1 MITIESRAVIPP
13 GLLEAGLSLRNWRD
27 DRDYDEMRR
36 VMFADKHSQGIEE
49 ARSLADFRAHLESL
63 PGMDVHS
70 GIFLLEHDGSVIAC
84 KMLRGFAERN
94 GTYCYGHQGY
104 VLPEWKR
111 RGIGLAMIRHSEEV
125 LRALSAQ
132 HPPAAPK
139 FFQVF
144 LQDRQTDLK
153 YLLQSEG
160 YRPVRYFYEM
170 VRPDLENISS
180 RELPRGI
187 EARPVLP
194 EHMRQI
200 WDTLLDGFQ
209 DHWGE
214 TEYSDADYEKW
225 LKRPEIQP
233 GLWHVAWEGDRI
245 VGGVLNTI
253 DDAENT
259 AYSRKRG
266 FTDDIFTAK
275 EYRGRGIAQALIAR
289 GLAQFQ
295 QLGCTEAALDV
306 DAGNATGALRL
317 YEKLG
322 YRPHNTVI
330 ANRKPL

>member
-1 MITIESRAVIPP
+1 MITIESSAVIAP
-13 GLLEAGLSLRNWRD
+13 GLAEAGLSLCNWRD
-27 DRDYDEMRR
+27 DADYDRVRR
-36 VMFADKHSQGIEE
+36 VMFADKHAQGIEE

-63 PGMDVHS
+63 PGMDVPN
-70 GIFLLEHDGSVIAC
+70 GIFLVEHDRTVIAC

-104 VLPEWKR
+104 VLPEWKG
-111 RGIGLAMIRHSEEV
+111 RGIGLAMIRHSEQV
-125 LRALSAQ
+125 LRVLSAQ

-144 LQDRQTDLK
+144 SQDRQSDLK
-153 YLLQSEG
+153 NLLQSEG
-160 YRPVRYFYEM
+160 YSPVRYFYEM

-180 RELPRGI
+180 RELPQSI
-187 EARPVLP
+187 EARRVLP

-200 WDTLLDGFQ
+200 WDTLLDAFQ

-233 GLWHVAWEGDRI
+233 ELWHVAWEGDRI
-245 VGGVLNTI
+245 VAGVLNTI
-253 DDAENT
+253 DDAENA
-259 AYSRKRG
+259 AYNRKRG
-266 FTDDIFTAK
+266 FTDDIFTLK

-289 GLAQFQ
+289 GLAQFK
-295 QLGCTEAALDV
+295 QLGYSEAALDV
-306 DAGNATGALRL
+306 DAENATGALRL

-322 YRPHNTVI
+322 YRSHNTVI